1 MAFLIKQKSDV
12 IHLQY
17 NIALYGFYSFV
28 LLFALTLTKVLSDS
42 KLVITLHDV
51 KREHDMLKSLSVIF
65 YKCYLVP
72 FDLVYVHTNEACEL
86 LVQKHVVPSSKIKL
100 IHHGLTS
107 LVQHSSTESI
117 NKKHILFF
125 GYIHIHK
132 GIDDLIKS
140 VEILLRS
147 GRVDKDKIKLIVA
160 GDVRERKGIFKYFGD
175 KDHEYKQ
182 SLTKLVND
190 LKIVQHVE
198 FIGYQETNNLHSLI
212 SNSFCVVLPYTNVE
226 QSGVLNIALN
236 FHKPIIA
243 TNIGGLKETLQDT
256 GILVPP
262 HDPESLSAKLIHLFS
277 DNTYYETIV
286 NGYERLRNELDI
298 NKINQQIYSDY
309 QKIRHHE

>member
-1 MAFLIKQKSDV
+1 MKIIYIAPYPPEKDGIGTYTKRTVDAFKSEGVDILVVSTYRKEISKEAGAVRLMSYNPILIWKLILFLIKQKSDV

-243 TNIGGLKETLQDT
+243 TNIGGLK
-256 GILVPP
+256 V
-262 HDPESLSAKLIHLFS
+262 
-277 DNTYYETIV
+277 
-286 NGYERLRNELDI
+286 
-298 NKINQQIYSDY
+298 
-309 QKIRHHE
+309 

>member
-1 MAFLIKQKSDV
+1 MKIIYIAPYPPEKDGIGTYTKRTVDAFKSEGVDILVVSTYRKEISKEAGAVRLMSYNPILIWKLILFLIKQKSDV

-236 FHKPIIA
+236 F
-243 TNIGGLKETLQDT
+243 
-256 GILVPP
+256 
-262 HDPESLSAKLIHLFS
+262 
-277 DNTYYETIV
+277 
-286 NGYERLRNELDI
+286 
-298 NKINQQIYSDY
+298 
-309 QKIRHHE
+309 